1 MDDELYRLVYY
12 SRNRLSLHE
21 REPTAAI
28 AEILAVSRTNNAAA
42 GVTGA
47 LLFNAGCFGQ
57 VLEGGRRAVEAT
69 FERIQRDP
77 RHDDVSLLDFQ
88 QVAARG
94 FATWS
99 MAFIGADRMGAEK
112 FGAIAGESGFDPS
125 RMSGDYLYEALKRL
139 TREEERQA

>member
-1 MDDELYRLVYY
+1 MNDELYRLIYY
-12 SRNRLSLHE
+12 SRNRVGMHDQ
-21 REPTAAI
+21 EPTAAI
-28 AEILAVSRTNNAAA
+28 AEILAASRTNNLAA

-57 VLEGGRRAVEAT
+57 VLEGGRRVVEAT

-94 FATWS
+94 FASWS
-99 MAFIGADRMGAEK
+99 MAFIGADQIEAEK
-112 FGAIAGESGFDPS
+112 YGAIACESGFDPS
-125 RMSGDYLYEALKRL
+125 RMSGDHLYEALKRL
-139 TREEERQA
+139 TCAEERPA